1 MKTKFEEIIED
12 VLKHEGG
19 YVNDPHDRGGETNFG
34 IGIDHYETIG
44 NTSIDFADI
53 LSYNYEQEMTVG
65 KFNVSHVFGNFY
77 LQGNFNTENYNSI
90 ELGYNIQF

>member
-1 MKTKFEEIIED
+1 MHIRKLVCKF
-12 VLKHEGG
+12 
-19 YVNDPHDRGGETNFG
+19 GETNFG